1 MTEESIPDSS
11 ISSAAAEESYAVLA
25 FCAAAS
31 IAAVIWSWQH
41 GAMLNYGDAVAHL
54 HIARRVFD
62 SHQPRFT
69 QLGSVWLPL
78 PHILLTP
85 FVQVYSW
92 WANGI
97 AGAIPSALA
106 YLASCTGLY
115 KLARR
120 WLPWPRAML
129 ALWFFATNPNLLY
142 LQTTAMTEPLFLC
155 EMIWIA
161 LWLVEWRASLDA
173 NPTQARRL
181 LCFIA
186 AALIAAIFTR
196 YDGWVIAL
204 LAWGNIGIILARRRG
219 LRSRTFWLAS
229 VLVVAAP
236 IAWFIYNAAA
246 FGDWLY
252 FLRGPY
258 SAKAIEIRT
267 SVPGFPP
274 HPGWHNPW
282 VALIFF
288 IKAAELDAAAA
299 AWGNG
304 LLALSVLG
312 TVYACLT
319 ERRRAFAWALLL
331 WLPLPF
337 YAYSVAYGSVPIFL
351 PVWWPY
357 SWYNL
362 RYGMELLPA
371 FAIGIGFVAQFIRA
385 IMLEYKPRHLSGRTL
400 SLWLNCAVAF
410 LLAVAN
416 LNLLQMLRER
426 PLVYVESTKN
436 IESRRTYENQIPRAL
451 KTLLARRPGSI
462 VLMETSVDPELVTLT
477 GIPLRQTINE
487 SDLEIYT
494 AALADPASHAGLVL
508 AFDGDEIDRAVK
520 AHPAGLTVIRRF
532 SAPGQPSAT
541 IYVSDTG
548 SAQLLPTRLNK
559 PTFTVIASGMEIS

>member
-1 MTEESIPDSS
+1 
-11 ISSAAAEESYAVLA
+11 
-25 FCAAAS
+25 
-31 IAAVIWSWQH
+31 
-41 GAMLNYGDAVAHL
+41 MLNYGDAVAHL

-78 PHILLTP
+78 PHILLIP
-85 FVQVYSW
+85 FVQIYSW

-97 AGAIPSALA
+97 AGVIPSALA
-106 YLASCTGLY
+106 YLAACAGLY
-115 KLARR
+115 RLARR
-120 WLPWPRAML
+120 WLPGPCAML
-129 ALWFFATNPNLLY
+129 TLFFFATNPNLLY

-161 LWLVEWRASLDA
+161 LWLVEWRSSLDA
-173 NPTQARRL
+173 NPVCARRL

-196 YDGWVIAL
+196 YDGWVMAM
-204 LAWGNIGIILARRRG
+204 LAWGSIGIVLARRGR
-219 LRSRTFWLAS
+219 LRVSTNAGSRTFWLAT

-236 IAWFIYNAAA
+236 ITWFVYNAVA

-299 AWGNG
+299 AWGNAI
-304 LLALSVLG
+304 LALSVLG
-312 TVYACLT
+312 TLYASLT
-319 ERRRAFAWALLL
+319 EHRRAFAWALLL
-331 WLPLPF
+331 WLPVPF

-351 PVWWPY
+351 PIWWPH

-371 FAIGIGFVAQFIRA
+371 LALGAGFAAQSIRA
-385 IMLEYKPRHLSGRTL
+385 VMLKFKPRHLSAETL
-400 SLWLNCAVAF
+400 SLWLNCAVAV
-410 LLAVAN
+410 LLAAGI

-436 IESRRTYENQIPRAL
+436 IDSRRVYQEEIPAAL
-451 KTLLARRPGSI
+451 KALLDQHPGSVI
-462 VLMETSVDPELVTLT
+462 LMETSVDPELVALT

-494 AALADPASHAGLVL
+494 DALAAPAAHARLVL
-508 AFDGDEIDRAVK
+508 AFDGDEIDQAVK
-520 AHPAGLTVIRRF
+520 AHPAGLIAIQRF

-541 IYVSDTG
+541 LYISDTG
-548 SAQLLPTRLNK
+548 SVPPPRSGLNK
-559 PTFTVIASGMEIS
+559 PTCMVLASGMEIT